1 MEDSML
7 KDGIGEWEVMI
18 ASSDLENRRKL
29 AQILEFWGLE
39 PICSHSIGQARE
51 ILSRGS
57 VRLVFCEDSLRDGS
71 FRELLDAAKASS
83 PRIRVIVIARNG
95 VGGDEDSR
103 EEALQ
108 MGAFGVISPS
118 FQSTDVEWTVIE
130 ALRDAQRQGELP
142 QPREW
147 HREGPVRVSERK
159 I

>member
-1 MEDSML
+1 MED
-7 KDGIGEWEVMI
+7 GVPVEWEVMI

-39 PICSHSIGQARE
+39 PICSPSVDQARE

-57 VRLVFCEDSLRDGS
+57 IRLVFCEDSLRDGS
-71 FRELLDAAKASS
+71 FRDLLDAVKTSAN
-83 PRIRVIVIARNG
+83 RVRVIVIARNG
-95 VGGDEDSR
+95 AGGDVDTR

-118 FQSTDVEWTVIE
+118 FQPTDVEWTVIE

-142 QPREW
+142 R
-147 HREGPVRVSERK
+147 
-159 I
+159 